1 MFTVKSLFMPLLL
14 SLFIYLE
21 YFGLSLKLIN
31 TIIALSAFLLIFQ
44 LNKKELFLS
53 GFIIGIL
60 WFWWLGYSFV
70 YYELSFMI
78 PIVIIGIGLLYG
90 LFFYLIGLIN
100 NIYYKI
106 SYIFLLSYIEPF
118 SFNWFK
124 IELPFINSYLGT
136 SKLEFLAILIISAL
150 FIEYRYK
157 YKKIIPISYA
167 IVIIVLFFT
176 NKYNI
181 SQNNIKYPPLKVYKY
196 ETHIP
201 QEQKWDRKY
210 KKEII
215 ENNLNAIEL
224 AIKNNDD
231 LIIFPE
237 TAFPL
242 ILNHQT
248 ILLNKL
254 LEYSKKISIVT
265 GSLYEKDT
273 LLYNSSYLFQNGTLQ
288 IANKVVLVPFGEAVP
303 MPEKIKNWIND
314 TFYDGAKDYITASK
328 PTTFTIKNIKFRNAI
343 CYEATTD
350 KIYTDMDT
358 QYAIAI
364 SNNGWFTPSIQPTLQ
379 QLLMKYY
386 ENKYDIMILD
396 VSNQ

>member
-1 MFTVKSLFMPLLL
+1 MPLLL

-176 NKYNI
+176 NKYNT
-181 SQNNIKYPPLKVYKY
+181 SQNNIKYPPIKIYKY
-196 ETHIP
+196 KTNIP
-201 QEQKWDRKY
+201 QEKKWDRKY

-215 ENNLNAIEL
+215 ENNIGIKEMIIKVDRKKGKLVSILRGPDFLSFGKTIRRREYHFSRKGFRIERYPFHISS
-224 AIKNNDD
+224 A
-231 LIIFPE
+231 
-237 TAFPL
+237 TATKPYY
-242 ILNHQT
+242 NGYDE
-248 ILLNKL
+248 LL
-254 LEYSKKISIVT
+254 S
-265 GSLYEKDT
+265 
-273 LLYNSSYLFQNGTLQ
+273 
-288 IANKVVLVPFGEAVP
+288 AVG
-303 MPEKIKNWIND
+303 M
-314 TFYDGAKDYITASK
+314 
-328 PTTFTIKNIKFRNAI
+328 
-343 CYEATTD
+343 
-350 KIYTDMDT
+350 
-358 QYAIAI
+358 
-364 SNNGWFTPSIQPTLQ
+364 
-379 QLLMKYY
+379 
-386 ENKYDIMILD
+386 
-396 VSNQ
+396 